1 MGAVFES
8 SRVSFQQVPLG
19 RHPWL
24 GFCCSGPSS
33 NSPSNLLMVVYA
45 ALHSTALQRA
55 LPSLK
60 FTLLLNLQR
69 SITLLSAWLHEPS
82 FSSPPG
88 EQLFT
93 PLCCTW
99 SNFCSP
105 FWTAAVHGVS
115 DEVWSTACAGTLTCN
130 TSFGEA
136 LSVISDMPHISVF
149 TVTSWQ

>member
-1 MGAVFES
+1 MMECTVMDHVCWRQSPMGTAVTEAHCWAPGAGTMLHPSPYITPLMGAVFES

-33 NSPSNLLMVVYA
+33 KSPSNLLMVAYA

-105 FWTAAVHGVS
+105 F
-115 DEVWSTACAGTLTCN
+115 
-130 TSFGEA
+130 
-136 LSVISDMPHISVF
+136 
-149 TVTSWQ
+149 